1 MINKILRVFI
11 YQAILITGSFSQSV
25 FQLHTTSELSNN
37 SINKSPFW
45 ATMNRWGTNTSY
57 KNNAFNLV
65 NISFQKNVSQSTQF
79 IVGIEGADIGQS
91 NHFSNSELYM
101 GISHDWLTLLVGKKK
116 NTIGENYLPLS
127 LGSMVIG
134 SNALPLPRVSLSIP
148 DYHLFK
154 FKNIPIKIKGGLSH
168 GWLDKGMYLEAP
180 MLHEKW
186 LYLSFQT
193 KNYSGHL

>member
-1 MINKILRVFI
+1 MNK
-11 YQAILITGSFSQSV
+11 
-25 FQLHTTSELSNN
+25 
-37 SINKSPFW
+37 
-45 ATMNRWGTNTSY
+45 WGTNTSY

-65 NISFQKNVSQSTQF
+65 NISFQKNISQSTQF
-79 IVGIEGADIGQS
+79 IIGIEGADIGQS

-127 LGSMVIG
+127 LGSMVVG

-193 KNYSGHL
+193 KNYSGHLGLVHEAIWGGATKIFGSQPT